1 MGMRRNTGPVAAA
14 AGGGRAGGKER
25 GLGCDT
31 AHALTVTLLALLP
44 PAYVLVFELD
54 DGYPGGDPAMYLL
67 CVLPLLLLPFAIGAR
82 GWADHGRATLRWF
95 LRAAAHYLLRF
106 LAPTLLLLE
115 LAELAVRASYGG
127 TWSSS
132 ESTLAMVGLSALMI
146 GGPVV
151 LALLMV
157 APWAARGR
165 DARCALA
172 VLANLVPLLLLMVGA
187 IPLLLVV
194 IVNVVF
200 TCRVMPAATLRR
212 PGPDDV

>member
-1 MGMRRNTGPVAAA
+1 MRQNTGPVAAA
-14 AGGGRAGGKER
+14 AGGGRARGKER
-25 GLGCDT
+25 GLRCDT
-31 AHALTVTLLALLP
+31 AHSLTVTVLALLP
-44 PAYVLVFELD
+44 AAYLLVFELD

-82 GWADHGRATLRWF
+82 GWADHGSAALRWF
-95 LRAAAHYLLRF
+95 LRAATRYALRF

-115 LAELAVRASYGG
+115 LATLALRAAIGG

-132 ESTLAMVGLSALMI
+132 ESLPEVVALSALLI
-146 GGPVV
+146 GGPVL

-172 VLANLVPLLLLMVGA
+172 VLANLL
-187 IPLLLVV
+187 PLLLVMIGGIPAV
-194 IVNVVF
+194 LVIIVNLVF
-200 TCRVMPAATLRR
+200 TCRVMPAATLLHRR
-212 PGPDDV
+212 VR